1 MTYKELATEA
11 WRAWV
16 KDKPFQSEDTAKG
29 FQEGFNVCLL
39 GKIKVEGGDK
49 GELISANWSLQDK
62 LTEAKE
68 IITALLNVFVYD
80 LVDEELDSG
89 DIDVRDKAEQFL
101 KEVKEND

>member
-1 MTYKELATEA
+1 MTHKELATEA

-29 FQEGFNVCLL
+29 FLEGFSFCLL

-49 GELISANWSLQDK
+49 GALAVENFSLREK

-80 LVDEELDSG
+80 LADDELDSG

-101 KEVKEND
+101 KEVEE